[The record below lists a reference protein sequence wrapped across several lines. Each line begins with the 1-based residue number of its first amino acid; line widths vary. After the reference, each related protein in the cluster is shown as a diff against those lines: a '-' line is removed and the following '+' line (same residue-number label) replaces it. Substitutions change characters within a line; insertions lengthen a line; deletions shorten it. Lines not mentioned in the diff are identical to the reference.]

1 MRNKKIILFLTF
13 LVIGFMV
20 SGCGKKDVY
29 MDVPAEDGK
38 YYYQNEDLGF
48 AATLPAEFIY
58 YQTQRVAS
66 DDYIDIEF
74 YLPTGDEAYKQK
86 VPGYA
91 NLLVVRAYEKEAW
104 DKVNHDEATAIYKKF
119 GETKDRVLA
128 AKIVDSVPSD
138 WEDRWT
144 EDLQNNI
151 RENLSI
157 IK

>member
-1 MRNKKIILFLTF
+1 
-13 LVIGFMV
+13 MV